1 MFDIPVLL
9 ALIVLVALVF
19 DFTNGAHDC
28 ANAIATVVSTKV
40 VTPRFAVGAAALLNL
55 GGALLGTEVAKTLGS
70 GIVLPQVVEGS
81 HVLVLAALVGA
92 IAWNCIT
99 WYFGIPSSSS
109 HALIGGLIGAAVADA
124 GFSALNGKGI
134 WDKVL
139 VPLVA
144 SPMAGYIMGFGCM
157 WIIYWICGRIH
168 RRTVNASFRRLQLV
182 SAAFMATS
190 HGLND
195 AQKTMGI
202 VTLALLIFGKI
213 DTVEVPMW
221 VKLSCAGAMALG
233 TAVGGWKIVKTMG
246 HRIFKL
252 EPVHGFAAESAA
264 AMVITGASLMGA
276 PVSTTHTISACIFG
290 VGSTK
295 RLSAVRWNV
304 AANLVTAWVLTL
316 PAAAGIG
323 YVSYWLLHFIWNGSV
338 SVPDRARSACGPYA
352 PCLYFAD
359 RALLYRV
366 ANTAVKAAA
375 AKFWR
380 AAAVPELGR
389 KKRPCRVAGPDGV
402 VSQIGAESKRA
413 L

>member
-9 ALIVLVALVF
+9 ALIVLVALIF

-70 GIVLPQVVEGS
+70 GIVLPHVVEGS

-124 GFSALNGKGI
+124 GFGALNGKGI
-134 WDKVL
+134 LDKVL
-139 VPLVA
+139 IPLVA
-144 SPMAGYIMGFGCM
+144 SPLAGFLMGYLIM
-157 WIIYWICGRIH
+157 WIIFWICARVH
-168 RRTVNASFRRLQLV
+168 RRRVNGVFRRLQLV
-182 SAAFMATS
+182 SAGFMAIS

-202 VTLALLIFGKI
+202 ITLALLIFGKI
-213 DTVEVPMW
+213 DAVEVPLW

-252 EPVHGFAAESAA
+252 EPVHGFAAETSA
-264 AMVITGASLMGA
+264 AMVITGASMMGA
-276 PVSTTHTISACIFG
+276 PVSTTHTITACIFG

-304 AANLVTAWVLTL
+304 AGSLVTAWLLTL
-316 PAAAGIG
+316 PAAGTVG
-323 YVSYWLLHFIWNGSV
+323 FVSYWLLHFIWN
-338 SVPDRARSACGPYA
+338 
-352 PCLYFAD
+352 
-359 RALLYRV
+359 
-366 ANTAVKAAA
+366 
-375 AKFWR
+375 
-380 AAAVPELGR
+380 
-389 KKRPCRVAGPDGV
+389 
-402 VSQIGAESKRA
+402 
-413 L
+413 

>member
-1 MFDIPVLL
+1 MFEVPLLL
-9 ALIVLVALVF
+9 AVIVLVALVF

-70 GIVLPQVVEGS
+70 GIVLPHVVEGS

-99 WYFGIPSSSS
+99 WYYGIPSSSS
-109 HALIGGLIGAAVADA
+109 HALIGGLIGAAVADE
-124 GFSALNGKGI
+124 GFGALNVSGI
-134 WDKVL
+134 VDKVL
-139 VPLVA
+139 IPLVG
-144 SPMAGYIMGFGCM
+144 SPLAGYIAGFLIM
-157 WIIYWICGRIH
+157 WLIYWIFGHVH
-168 RRTVNASFRRLQLV
+168 RSKVNWAFRHLQLV
-182 SAAFMATS
+182 SAGFMATS

-202 VTLALLIFGKI
+202 VTLALVIFGEI
-213 DTVEVPMW
+213 DSVEVPLW
-221 VKLSCAGAMALG
+221 VKLACAGAMALG

-252 EPVHGFAAESAA
+252 EPVHGFAAESSAA
-264 AMVITGASLMGA
+264 LVITGASLLGA

-304 AANLVTAWVLTL
+304 AGSLLVAWTLTL
-316 PAAAGIG
+316 PAAGIVG
-323 YVSYWLLHFIWNGSV
+323 FISYKLLHFIWN
-338 SVPDRARSACGPYA
+338 
-352 PCLYFAD
+352 
-359 RALLYRV
+359 
-366 ANTAVKAAA
+366 
-375 AKFWR
+375 
-380 AAAVPELGR
+380 
-389 KKRPCRVAGPDGV
+389 
-402 VSQIGAESKRA
+402 
-413 L
+413 

>member
-1 MFDIPVLL
+1 MFEEPLLL

-40 VTPRFAVGAAALLNL
+40 VTPRFAVGMAALLNL

-99 WYFGIPSSSS
+99 WYYGIPSSSS
-109 HALIGGLIGAAVADA
+109 HALIGGMVGAAVAA
-124 GFSALNGKGI
+124 QGFDALNASGI
-134 WDKVL
+134 VDKVL
-139 VPLVA
+139 IPLVG
-144 SPMAGYIMGFGCM
+144 SPLAGYAVGFLNM
-157 WIIYWICGRIH
+157 WLICWVFGHVH
-168 RRTVNASFRRLQLV
+168 RRKVNWTFRHLQLV
-182 SAAFMATS
+182 SAGFMATS

-202 VTLALLIFGKI
+202 VTLALLIFGEI
-213 DTVEVPMW
+213 DSVEVPLW
-221 VKLSCAGAMALG
+221 VKLACAGAMALG

-252 EPVHGFAAESAA
+252 EPVHGFAAESSAA
-264 AMVITGASLMGA
+264 LVITGASMLGA

-304 AANLVTAWVLTL
+304 AGNLVTAWILTL
-316 PAAAGIG
+316 PAAGTVG
-323 YVSYWLLHFIWNGSV
+323 FVSYKLLHFIWN
-338 SVPDRARSACGPYA
+338 
-352 PCLYFAD
+352 
-359 RALLYRV
+359 
-366 ANTAVKAAA
+366 
-375 AKFWR
+375 
-380 AAAVPELGR
+380 
-389 KKRPCRVAGPDGV
+389 
-402 VSQIGAESKRA
+402 
-413 L
+413 